1 MLSCKPTVP
10 SEYIQPDDMED
21 LLYDMH
27 IALSMADNEND
38 YEKRDFNRVLYFAT
52 VLKNH
57 GVTKA
62 QFDSSLIYYYI
73 RADRF
78 SPIYKR
84 VAQRLSDEALE
95 LGASEGEVVRYANIT
110 NSEDTTDI
118 WTGDL
123 LMMLIPYAPYNRYDF
138 TQKSDSSFR
147 KGDSFLFMVNSDFI
161 IQSGSRDAKAVIAV
175 RYDND
180 TVVCKTTGISTS
192 GVCQLQ
198 VPELKGR
205 KAKEISGFIY
215 LTPEKEETTNLKLL
229 AIKNIRLI
237 KFRKKELP
245 KDSVATD
252 KKQPIDT
259 LKTRTL

>member
-95 LGASEGEVVRYANIT
+95 LGASEGEVVRYANMT
-110 NSEDTTDI
+110 NSDDTTDI

-123 LMMLIPYAPYNRYDF
+123 SMMLIPYAPYNRYDF

-147 KGDSFLFMVNSDFI
+147 KGDSFLFM
-161 IQSGSRDAKAVIAV
+161 VIAV